1 MRKNQFNPQ
10 FVIFRPSFAENHR
23 KMGSVL
29 IESRLVGKLIGPRG
43 ATIQQLQSEYNVH
56 ISISKEDD
64 QVRNR
69 RALENSPML
78 TENPVFRTE
87 TALLRSED
95 LTTMF
100 RTPSR
105 PSKKDFAK
113 EVEVA
118 AAATA
123 ASVASVEVAA
133 AAAMAASAVTETQED
148 MAVVVADTVE
158 AKADTNN
165 ENKAATSNVNKAKAG
180 AIVAATKEDKE
191 AVKPG
196 NFMHR
201 KHSQAFGG

>member
-1 MRKNQFNPQ
+1 LRKNQFNPQ

-78 TENPVFRTE
+78 IENPVFRTE

-100 RTPSR
+100 RTPSQ

-118 AAATA
+118 VAATA

-133 AAAMAASAVTETQED
+133 AAMAASAVTETLED
-148 MAVVVADTVE
+148 MAEVVADTVE

-180 AIVAATKEDKE
+180 AIVAATKVDKE